1 MGRFWGGGGY
11 LGAAIIGC
19 VVYGIQLVG
28 GCVVSGLVYLKSSGF
43 SSVLFFSVGFYLASD
58 IHCVCVCV
66 CVCVCARARSL
77 AHFVYLQEKEHF
89 NKCRMFCV
97 CVFVCVC
104 VSYAVENE
112 PGYVPYSVRLNVFKL

>member
-1 MGRFWGGGGY
+1 M
-11 LGAAIIGC
+11 GAAILGC